1 MNYLL
6 HLLVIFGIYLTLA
19 YSLNLTLGFGGL
31 VSLCHAAFYGIG
43 AYAYVL
49 LLQIPHVPQ
58 AAALAGAV
66 AVTGVAGVLIGRVA
80 LRFRGD
86 LFLFVT
92 LGFQMIVFVAMYN
105 WVALTNGPY
114 GIAGIPRPEFF
125 GVTLR
130 TPLQFAVLALA
141 MCLVVLPLLFW
152 LYRSPFGLILKSV
165 REDEAAAESLGVDAR
180 QVFLQAF
187 AISAAFAALPGA
199 LYASYV
205 TYIDPTSFTLN
216 ESIFLAAILLLGG
229 SGNRAGPLVGTCVMV
244 FLPEALRFLGLPDAL
259 AHNAREVLYGLTL
272 VFLMYFRPQGIAGDF
287 RMVQP

>member
-1 MNYLL
+1 MSYLL
-6 HLLVIFGIYLTLA
+6 HLLVIFGIYLALA
-19 YSLNLTLGFGGL
+19 YSLNLTLGLGGL

-49 LLQIPHVPQ
+49 LLRIPHLPQ
-58 AAALAGAV
+58 AAALAVAV

-105 WVALTNGPY
+105 WVGLTNGPY
-114 GIAGIPRPEFF
+114 GMAGIPRPEFF

-130 TPLQFAVLALA
+130 TPLQFAALALA
-141 MCLVVLPLLFW
+141 MCLVVLPLLFR
-152 LYRSPFGLILKSV
+152 LFRSPFGLILKSV

-180 QVFLQAF
+180 RVYLQAF
-187 AISAAFAALPGA
+187 TISAAFAALPGA

-205 TYIDPTSFTLN
+205 TYIDPTSFTLD
-216 ESIFLAAILLLGG
+216 ESIFLAAILMLGG
-229 SGNRAGPLVGTCVMV
+229 SGNRVGPLVGTCVMV

-287 RMVQP
+287 RMAQP